1 MKIFVNRILP
11 PKGFIAIN
19 LFGVFFVRKAYVSRV
34 NERVIFHE
42 RIHTAQ
48 MVETLFVFFYI
59 LYLLEWFFWLIRS
72 LFDRGINPYR
82 SISFERE
89 AFSNDQD
96 FTYLKHRKL
105 FSAWRYYLR
114 WEGVRCR

>member
-1 MKIFVNRILP
+1 MKIFISRILP

-19 LFGVFFVRKAYVSRV
+19 LFGMLFVRKAYVSHVNDRV
-34 NERVIFHE
+34 LNHE

-59 LYLLEWFFWLIRS
+59 LYLLEWLFWLIRS

-105 FSAWRYYLR
+105 FSAWRYHLC
-114 WEGVRCR
+114 WKGVRG